1 MRRRDKR
8 KGPWPRRGLRIE
20 TPPFARAAGAGL
32 HLRRNLNF
40 IRAVISLSELSLGK
54 PARVVALNATRAVDQ
69 RLLALGLLPGMV
81 VTVVRV
87 APLGDPIAIEFQ
99 NQCVSLRRAEAA
111 EVLVE
116 PAPAT
121 GDGR

>member
-1 MRRRDKR
+1 M
-8 KGPWPRRGLRIE
+8 
-20 TPPFARAAGAGL
+20 
-32 HLRRNLNF
+32 
-40 IRAVISLSELSLGK
+40 
-54 PARVVALNATRAVDQ
+54 VALNATRAVDQ
-69 RLLALGLLPGMV
+69 RLLALGLLPGMM

-116 PAPAT
+116 LAPLGGERKKTSPT
-121 GDGR
+121 GGR